1 MMMQKHWKL
10 HFTAIGFAVLILDSK
25 TVSLGASEGITL
37 CLTTV
42 IPSLFPFIFMSS
54 MLVNALN
61 RTPPKFLSGFEQ
73 IFSLAPGT
81 GSYFITGILGGYPTG
96 AAAVAEGYRRGQ
108 INRLQA
114 EHLLSFCNNAGPAFL
129 FGVAGSLFS
138 KSHSFILWLIHI
150 LSALLTG
157 VLLPK
162 PAVTD
167 AGKPQESADLSFSA
181 GLLHSV
187 RSMGTVCGWIIL
199 FRIVITFCERWFLW
213 IFPEIIHVAFCGIL
227 ELANGCC
234 SLGLL
239 SSQPTRF
246 LLFSGFLAFGGICVT
261 MQTQT
266 VTTPLSIRRYI
277 TGKNIQCLIS
287 LMLSGMLAPS
297 LFPAESIPPFV
308 FYLISGSALFLVAS
322 FLLFFKKT
330 VAFPGTMI
338 YTKEKPA
345 KG

>member
-1 MMMQKHWKL
+1 MMMRKHWKL
-10 HFTAIGFAVLILDSK
+10 YFTAIGFTVMILDSK

-54 MLVNALN
+54 MLVNALS
-61 RTPPKFLSGFEQ
+61 RTPPKFLSRFEQ
-73 IFSLAPGT
+73 IFRLTSGT

-96 AAAVAEGYRRGQ
+96 AAAVAEGYRHGQ
-108 INRLQA
+108 VNKLQA

-129 FGVAGSLFS
+129 FGVAGSFFS
-138 KSHSFILWLIHI
+138 KSHSFILWLVHI

-162 PAVTD
+162 PPVSI
-167 AGKPQESADLSFSA
+167 AGKPIEPADLSFSA
-181 GLLHSV
+181 GLLHSLK
-187 RSMGTVCGWIIL
+187 SMGTVCGWIIL

-213 IFPEIIHVAFCGIL
+213 LFPEMMQVAFCGLL

-239 SSQPTRF
+239 SSQATRF
-246 LLFSGFLAFGGICVT
+246 LLFSGFLSFGGICVT

-266 VTTPLSIRRYI
+266 VAQPLSIRQYI
-277 TGKNIQCLIS
+277 RGKCIQCLIS
-287 LMLSGMLAPS
+287 LMLSGLLAPFLYPS
-297 LFPAESIPPFV
+297 ETIPPYV
-308 FYLISGSALFLVAS
+308 FYLISAITLFWVAG
-322 FLLFFKKT
+322 FLLYIKKT
-330 VAFPGTMI
+330 VAFPCTMI

-345 KG
+345 EG